1 MLVVNCYQVRGKQIN
16 KNRNKNM
23 KNKIYTVTNPTKT
36 NWIKGAKVRR
46 LSPWQKDGALFTN
59 AEGAGPAIWASQ
71 EEVTKG

>member
-1 MLVVNCYQVRGKQIN
+1 
-16 KNRNKNM
+16 M

-36 NWIKGAKVRR
+36 NWIKGAKFRR

-59 AEGAGPAIWASQ
+59 AEDAGPAIWASQ